1 MPANEYTRSL
11 AMNSPGTAS
20 SNSASV
26 RQPWSRICS
35 RVMTVAAEGASRLGC
50 TKRDA
55 PLISTSS
62 NCSKDSSARCPAAWA
77 VPPAHSMHRVRASR
91 RGVVS
96 SPGLR
101 AETRM
106 EVRAL
111 AGMIVIIGIG
121 RERPEAEF

>member
-1 MPANEYTRSL
+1 
-11 AMNSPGTAS
+11 
-20 SNSASV
+20 
-26 RQPWSRICS
+26 
-35 RVMTVAAEGASRLGC
+35 
-50 TKRDA
+50 
-55 PLISTSS
+55 
-62 NCSKDSSARCPAAWA
+62 
-77 VPPAHSMHRVRASR
+77 
-91 RGVVS
+91 VVS